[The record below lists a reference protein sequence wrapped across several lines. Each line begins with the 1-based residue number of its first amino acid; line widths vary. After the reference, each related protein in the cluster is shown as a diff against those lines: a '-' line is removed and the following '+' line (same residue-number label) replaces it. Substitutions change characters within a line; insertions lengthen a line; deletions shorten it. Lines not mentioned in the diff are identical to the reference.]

1 MPIGVRARAR
11 SSESGTRRPK
21 RGLVYP
27 RQGDAT
33 PTWGPAPIE
42 TPIAV
47 VADIDTVKIQLSV
60 LWVAVALTYL
70 LGDVLRI
77 FAGDFKP
84 GLIGDRP
91 MTQEVTLG
99 IAALFAIPIVMVVLS
114 LNLDQP
120 VDRWVNIAVA
130 VLFFLLNAFGLPTY
144 PGWYDRFLIAVS
156 LAFNAVTIWRAW
168 TWS

>member
-1 MPIGVRARAR
+1 M
-11 SSESGTRRPK
+11 
-21 RGLVYP
+21 
-27 RQGDAT
+27 
-33 PTWGPAPIE
+33 
-42 TPIAV
+42 
-47 VADIDTVKIQLSV
+47 ADIDTVKIQLSV

-84 GLIGDRP
+84 GVIGDRP

-130 VLFFLLNAFGLPTY
+130 VLFFLLNAVGLPTY

>member
-1 MPIGVRARAR
+1 VA
-11 SSESGTRRPK
+11 E
-21 RGLVYP
+21 
-27 RQGDAT
+27 
-33 PTWGPAPIE
+33 IE
-42 TPIAV
+42 
-47 VADIDTVKIQLSV
+47 TVKIQLSA

-84 GLIGDRP
+84 GVIGDRP
-91 MTQEVTLG
+91 MTQEITLG

-130 VLFFLLNAFGLPTY
+130 CCSSSSTPLVFRRTPAGTTDSSSPS
-144 PGWYDRFLIAVS
+144 A
-156 LAFNAVTIWRAW
+156 
-168 TWS
+168 

>member
-1 MPIGVRARAR
+1 MA
-11 SSESGTRRPK
+11 E
-21 RGLVYP
+21 
-27 RQGDAT
+27 
-33 PTWGPAPIE
+33 
-42 TPIAV
+42 
-47 VADIDTVKIQLSV
+47 IDTVKIQLSA

-70 LGDVLRI
+70 LGDLLRI
-77 FAGDFKP
+77 FASDFKP
-84 GLIGDRP
+84 GVIGDRP
-91 MTQEVTLG
+91 MTQEITLG

-130 VLFFLLNAFGLPTY
+130 LLFFLFNAVGLPTY